1 MSPRKP
7 SEKRYIRTRQAII
20 DAARAILLKDGIE
33 SLSMRSLAEKV
44 DYSPAALYK
53 YFDNKEK
60 ILDALRE
67 EGWQRS
73 AEMQAKARNPQA
85 HVIEQLYTSGVV
97 YQEFARQYPELYQLM
112 FNLSESGPKQS
123 LSEITDA
130 VNFNRLVNLIQQG
143 VDNGELHFAK
153 SMSVESLRWLAWFM
167 SHGIA
172 MLRMTLMRNCQEEFD
187 QVSEQVLRDFIQ
199 SFGREGLE

>member
-7 SEKRYIRTRQAII
+7 SEKRYARTRQAIV
-20 DAARAILLKDGIE
+20 DAARVILLEDGMDA
-33 SLSMRSLAEKV
+33 LSMRALAEKV

-53 YFDNKEK
+53 YFDSKEE

-67 EGWQRS
+67 EGWRRS

-85 HVIEQLYTSGVV
+85 PVIEQLYSSGVV
-97 YQEFARQYPELYQLM
+97 YQEFARQYPELYHLM
-112 FNLSESGPKQS
+112 FNIPESGPKQS

-143 VDNGELHFAK
+143 VDNGELHFSE

-187 QVSEQVLRDFIQ
+187 QISEQVLRGFIQ
-199 SFGREGLE
+199 SFG